1 MPEFKMPKEF
11 RENYEATKKER
22 DELKTK
28 STTLEAKIKEF
39 EARSKDTESLL
50 ARQKEYEAQIEA
62 KNAELRALK
71 QEASPEF
78 KQKYDE
84 PFNRRAEFARS
95 QVEKLQ
101 VITHPADTENNI
113 PAQFR
118 PATWE
123 DFVALY
129 QMPPNKAV
137 DAAGQMFGEKVG
149 SFVMNHLTKLQEMDY
164 ERQAA
169 LKSEKE
175 QWKAK
180 QAEEDSN
187 RVKQRSE
194 FDSTFKK
201 VTDELAETVEGYK
214 DADPTDKELADLRNE
229 GFQIFDST
237 PANAQQAIIKG
248 AHVRHRVAAY
258 GPNMLTISRLKAKVS
273 ELEAKLAEATPKPPG
288 ETLHPGGESTTATT
302 ESWEDGALKAVRA
315 APAM

>member
-1 MPEFKMPKEF
+1 MPKEF

-22 DELKTK
+22 DELKAK
-28 STTLEAKIKEF
+28 ASTLETKIKEW
-39 EARSKDTESLL
+39 ESKSKDTEALL

-84 PFNRRAEFARS
+84 PFNRRAEFART
-95 QVEKLQ
+95 QIEGKLQ
-101 VITHPADTENNI
+101 VITRPADPDTQS
-113 PAQFR
+113 PAQYR
-118 PATWE
+118 AATWD

-137 DAAGQMFGEKVG
+137 EQADQMFGEKVG
-149 SFVMNHLTKLQEMDY
+149 SFVMNHITKLQEMDY

-169 LKSEKE
+169 LKQEKE
-175 QWKAK
+175 QYKAR

-187 RVKQRSE
+187 RVKQRAE
-194 FDSTFKK
+194 FDSTFKR
-201 VTDELAETVEGYK
+201 VSEELAESVEGYK
-214 DADPTDKELADLRNE
+214 DADPTDKELADLRQE
-229 GFQIFDST
+229 GFKIFDAT
-237 PANAQQAIIKG
+237 PENPQQHILKG
-248 AHVRHRVAAY
+248 AHIRHRVAAY
-258 GPNMLTISRLKAKVS
+258 GPNMLTITRLKAKVS

-288 ETLHPGGESTTATT
+288 DTLHPGGESTTVPT